1 MPPYNDKQAAAGA
14 PAACTGRAYCWTAYR
29 SRPAC
34 LLTTWVRLCLLPTL
48 ERPCLLPTLVRPR
61 LLRTLVR
68 GVGSKH
74 AATLSLAIL
83 QPSCTHPVWSVNSSE
98 GGEGGVAG
106 RLCISWLSAGV
117 SCPQA
122 RHDPCVPGWPMAS
135 SLERPIT
142 SSLEGPMAS
151 SLEGPI
157 TSSLEG
163 PMTVSLDGPMATAL
177 ETPIASSKT
186 RLHAPC
192 TQASARRLCSPA
204 ALLPSLASEPRFGA
218 PLPSPAS
225 GRRYLVEVASR
236 RSGQIR
242 PLSPPVSGL

>member
-142 SSLEGPMAS
+142 SSLEGPM
-151 SLEGPI
+151 
-157 TSSLEG
+157 
-163 PMTVSLDGPMATAL
+163 TVSLDGPMATAL